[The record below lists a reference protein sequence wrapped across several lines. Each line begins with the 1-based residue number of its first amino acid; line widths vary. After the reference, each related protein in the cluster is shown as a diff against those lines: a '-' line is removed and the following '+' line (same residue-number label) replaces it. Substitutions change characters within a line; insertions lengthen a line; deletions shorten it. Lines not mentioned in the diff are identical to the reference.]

1 MEKTMTI
8 NLMEFL
14 DESARYRLNILQIF
28 DLRKGQFI
36 SSDLLIEFLGISKFK
51 LNNYL
56 TELEKDLGE
65 TEDTRLHRL
74 ARGEIEIVHLTNEVI
89 RQLRL
94 KYVKASETFI
104 FFQELVLYGTSA
116 EKFAQKNFLSRS
128 KAYLIKN
135 NLGKIVRSAGVKVG
149 DSELRGDET
158 AVRNL
163 LFEVYYYFFNG
174 IESPFPQELQTE
186 IRSYIELIRS
196 VFHIERILTRLIK
209 LELFLGIVLIRWKQ
223 KRFIIIK
230 KAILNMNVIH
240 QILGDFPLY
249 LKKVTQE
256 YQLPQAI
263 LHDENVWLFRFLLAE
278 ECLPLSE
285 YQDVLIEHTELME
298 ITNQQVTFVFDQITF
313 EDVPTTE
320 IDCIAEKLKMELL
333 LINFKLDCLSYTQTT
348 FISKDQ
354 IVYFAE
360 SYPQFHMCAQKLAK
374 ITHQRL
380 PQTNENNLYYDYLFT
395 IISSIPPVFVKDK
408 VFVCV
413 DFSKGRAYS
422 EFIAQ
427 NIQSF
432 RSLNVEIQKKV
443 NNQTQIYIS
452 DFMVDKLVCRQII
465 WKNPPS
471 DEDWM
476 FFGDTVVKVR
486 KEK

>member
-1 MEKTMTI
+1 MTI

-209 LELFLGIVLIRWKQ
+209 LELFLGIVLIRWK
-223 KRFIIIK
+223 
-230 KAILNMNVIH
+230 
-240 QILGDFPLY
+240 
-249 LKKVTQE
+249 
-256 YQLPQAI
+256 
-263 LHDENVWLFRFLLAE
+263 
-278 ECLPLSE
+278 
-285 YQDVLIEHTELME
+285 
-298 ITNQQVTFVFDQITF
+298 
-313 EDVPTTE
+313 
-320 IDCIAEKLKMELL
+320 
-333 LINFKLDCLSYTQTT
+333 
-348 FISKDQ
+348 
-354 IVYFAE
+354 
-360 SYPQFHMCAQKLAK
+360 
-374 ITHQRL
+374 
-380 PQTNENNLYYDYLFT
+380 
-395 IISSIPPVFVKDK
+395 
-408 VFVCV
+408 
-413 DFSKGRAYS
+413 
-422 EFIAQ
+422 
-427 NIQSF
+427 
-432 RSLNVEIQKKV
+432 
-443 NNQTQIYIS
+443 
-452 DFMVDKLVCRQII
+452 
-465 WKNPPS
+465 
-471 DEDWM
+471 
-476 FFGDTVVKVR
+476 
-486 KEK
+486 